1 MPKTTRTVQ
10 PTPTDPYTTNINQ
23 GSISISP
30 QTSFTST
37 ATGTCCSHQFKVIMM
52 NGQYITYCERCGKI
66 GDTRNVFPDPSNNY
80 FTTGTPNY
88 LTPNYLSDFVAT
100 TPTTVTTPGITTVG
114 NSDFT
119 KTSIY
124 NSLRTDNITF

>member
-1 MPKTTRTVQ
+1 MRKTKTIKTEQ
-10 PTPTDPYTTNINQ
+10 PTLTDPYTNKTQGINQ

-37 ATGTCCSHQFKVIMM
+37 ATGTFCNHQFKVVMM
-52 NGQYITYCERCGKI
+52 NGQYVTYCERCGKI
-66 GDTRNVFPDPSNNY
+66 GDIRNVFPDPSNNY
-80 FTTGTPNY
+80 FTTGI
-88 LTPNYLSDFVAT
+88 PNYLSDFVT
-100 TPTTVTTPGITTVG
+100 RTPTTVTTSGITTVG

-124 NSLRTDNITF
+124 NSLRTDNVTF